1 MVLTDLIDIL
11 LMTVRFLINV
21 MVRKAYKVAM
31 VMLPDEVRITSSKDY
46 LPVRRRKKTL
56 RVFKKFIKKNL
67 KILICEKVCLS

>member
-11 LMTVRFLINV
+11 LMTVRFFINV
-21 MVRKAYKVAM
+21 MVHKAYKVAM
-31 VMLPDEVRITSSKDY
+31 VMLPDVRITSSKDS
-46 LPVRRRKKTL
+46 PERRRKKTL

>member
-31 VMLPDEVRITSSKDY
+31 VMLPDVVRITSSKDS
-46 LPVRRRKKTL
+46 PERRRK
-56 RVFKKFIKKNL
+56 
-67 KILICEKVCLS
+67 

>member
-11 LMTVRFLINV
+11 LMTVRFFINV
-21 MVRKAYKVAM
+21 MVHKAYKVAM
-31 VMLPDEVRITSSKDY
+31 VMLPDVRITSSKD
-46 LPVRRRKKTL
+46 LHARRRKKTL